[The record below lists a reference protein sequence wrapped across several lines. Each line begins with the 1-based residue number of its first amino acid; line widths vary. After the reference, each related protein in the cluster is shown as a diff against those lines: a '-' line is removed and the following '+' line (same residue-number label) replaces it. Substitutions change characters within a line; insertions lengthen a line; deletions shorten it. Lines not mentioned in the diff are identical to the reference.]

1 MKTSEIIKTWKKRSR
16 TKAIKEHCLECS
28 GGTTPEVTLCSL
40 TDCPLWGYRFGNA
53 PGGPTFRTRMD
64 TARSS
69 KPEEFEEAYSHLG
82 ENTDGKES

>member
-1 MKTSEIIKTWKKRSR
+1 MKTNEIIKKWQKRTR
-16 TKAIKEHCLECS
+16 AKAIREYCLECS

-40 TDCPLWGYRFGNA
+40 TDCPLWGYRFGSSPA
-53 PGGPTFRTRMD
+53 ATSFKVRMD

-82 ENTDGKES
+82 EKEGRG